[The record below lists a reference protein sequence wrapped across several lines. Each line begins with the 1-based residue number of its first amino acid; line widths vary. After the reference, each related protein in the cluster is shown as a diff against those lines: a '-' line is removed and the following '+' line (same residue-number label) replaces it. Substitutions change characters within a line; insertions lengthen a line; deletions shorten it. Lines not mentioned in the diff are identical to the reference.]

1 MAKIQG
7 RFNVSLLVP
16 VDVVPDFPA
25 SGLDS
30 CHFQIEGDIV
40 TIMPLNIT
48 KAIPYPDGDYEPSR
62 LTEIRVWIN
71 REIDLRREQEESLVL
86 SADEEQKFE
95 KILVKATEHF
105 VTVIKNKTNQWDLDT
120 RHPVHAYSFEYWLE
134 DVQISTAWPMKP
146 GDKRLPEYAQGGI
159 SLRPSDFQDELSQE
173 MWQEVVAEVRRPAP
187 PHPQDELLYDAKT
200 FRSHMRYETSVLY
213 AAIASEL
220 MLREAC
226 ARLLKTEGGLSDRQC
241 DLIVKMNIPQLFEL
255 MHELNRSFLIKYE
268 DVRNLVE
275 LRNRIAH
282 GRSNTATHQEANEA
296 IGTAE
301 HLKRSLAKFFGPTAF
316 GE

>member
-7 RFNVSLLVP
+7 RFDVSLLVP
-16 VDVVPDFPA
+16 VDVVPDLPA
-25 SGLDS
+25 SGLEP

-48 KAIPYPDGDYEPSR
+48 KAVPYPGGDYEPSR

-86 SADEEQKFE
+86 PADEEHKFE
-95 KILVKATEHF
+95 EILVKATERF
-105 VTVIKNKTNQWDLDT
+105 VTIIKNKTNQWDLDT
-120 RHPVHAYSFEYWLE
+120 THPVHAYSFEYWLE
-134 DVQISTAWPMKP
+134 DVQIRTAWPPKP
-146 GDKRLPEYAQGGI
+146 GDKRLPEYAQKGVSI
-159 SLRPSDFQDELSQE
+159 RPSDFQDELSQE
-173 MWQEVVAEVRRPAP
+173 MWQEVVAEVRRPVP

-226 ARLLKTEGGLSDRQC
+226 ARLLKTKGGLSDRQC

-255 MHELNRSFLIKYE
+255 MHELEPNLPLKYD
-268 DVRNLVE
+268 DVRKLFE
-275 LRNRIAH
+275 LRNKIAH
-282 GRSNTATHQEANEA
+282 GKRKSATHQQANEA
-296 IGTAE
+296 ISIAE
-301 HLKRSLAKFFGPTAF
+301 QLKRHLVPLLY
-316 GE
+316 